1 MHASTCAAG
10 EDMRRVSEIGANP
23 GQGVL
28 IELVQAPPW
37 GGDAGVRRWVEGRG
51 RVMQPGWMAAT
62 DPDLPVAPLISSPET

>member
-1 MHASTCAAG
+1 
-10 EDMRRVSEIGANP
+10 MRRVSEIGANP

-62 DPDLPVAPLISSPET
+62 DPLQSTGFVDSSP